1 MASTCKGG
9 RETICGEMALLKE
22 NAMARLSDAWQAGRL
37 AHAYL
42 LTGPE
47 GSGKEWLAGR
57 LAELVLETGDAEGHP
72 DFHRVGPESKSRR
85 IVIEQ
90 MRSMEHALQMKPLVG
105 RTKVAVVG
113 DADRL
118 QPQAANAFLKTLE
131 EPPPGCHIFLL
142 TALPEAVLET
152 ILSRCI
158 AVPLRPAAP
167 PVVTGDAAEVSRALV
182 GALLEPG
189 GAGVAGAMRFTRVV
203 QRAISAIR
211 ERVTAE
217 LQAELKQE
225 LKTYKDGT
233 DSKWQSEREEQIKAR
248 AEAAVVGERQALL
261 HAVEVVLAGA
271 LRFHHLPAETCGED
285 LKKVAAAHPAAALIR
300 RLEALD
306 RTRDLL
312 ARGVQE
318 GLALESGFLEMI
330 AGQ

>member
-1 MASTCKGG
+1 MV
-9 RETICGEMALLKE
+9 
-22 NAMARLSDAWQAGRL
+22 RLSDAWRTGRL

-57 LAELVLETGDAEGHP
+57 LAELVLGTGDAAGHP

-105 RTKVAVVG
+105 RTKVAVVR

-158 AVPLRPAAP
+158 TVPLRTAAA

-182 GALLEPG
+182 EALLEPG

-203 QRAISAIR
+203 QRAISSIR

-225 LKTYKDGT
+225 LKAYKDAA
-233 DSKWQSEREEQIKAR
+233 DSKWQSDREEQIKAR

-261 HAVEVVLAGA
+261 HAAEVVLAGA
-271 LRFHHLPAETCGED
+271 LRFHHVPAEPCGAE
-285 LKKVAAAHPAAALIR
+285 LKRVAAAHSAAALIR